1 VSAPRGMF
9 ELQLGHLC
17 NDRCVFCISGRLTSR
32 RQAPLLAFDML
43 ADRVRRAHADGHRA
57 LTFLGGEPTIQPAFL
72 PLVELAVSLGFE
84 RIVIFTNGSKAGRT
98 DLVERVLATGGNFE
112 WRFSFQGGTEAAHEA
127 TTRRKGSFRQLLR
140 AVERVAAHGQPITAN
155 TCVVAQNHR
164 SLAAFP
170 ALLSGLGVG
179 QLHADMIHPEDTGN
193 LSLEELAPM
202 MVRYSEI
209 APHLRDMVG
218 GFPAG
223 FDVNVG
229 SLPPCI
235 APDLAPYVHHGG
247 QPTETTQ
254 AHDFGLVVLQDGR
267 DKYARKQRGKV
278 KVPACRS
285 CVFDARCSGLFPEYV
300 ALFGDGELRPVAEA
314 PVRARRRF
322 RDVERE
328 ALARALTRAAERTG
342 AWCELRDEGEEE
354 LLATAHGPRPGDR
367 IRLVLGPRQAGPG
380 RATFHRGTVRLFD
393 HEGAPGAASR
403 WLLALQ
409 TELCA
414 EGWRPQAPLAEDLLV
429 PASPRITRA
438 LAVWRAAAPFGL
450 LEWTALVLEA
460 GGERATLT
468 LRDPGGAEAV
478 AWIGPEGHGYRLQ
491 DGAPSLALRGGLG
504 ALFRALHGV
513 RPRPPA
519 LEPGTQP
526 TADPQRGAR

>member
-1 VSAPRGMF
+1 MF

-32 RQAPLLAFDML
+32 RQAPLLAFDLL
-43 ADRVRRAHADGHRA
+43 AERVRRAYADGHRA

-84 RIVIFTNGSKAGRT
+84 RIVLFTNGSKAGRT

-112 WRFSFQGGTEAAHEA
+112 WRFSFQGATEAAHEA

-170 ALLSGLGVG
+170 ALLSGLGVA
-179 QLHADMIHPEDTGN
+179 QLHVDMIHPEDTGN

-209 APHLRDMVG
+209 VPHLREMVS

-229 SLPPCI
+229 NLPPCF

-267 DKYARKQRGKV
+267 DKYAQKQRGKV
-278 KVPACRS
+278 KVPGCRS
-285 CVFDARCSGLFPEYV
+285 CRFDARCSGLFPEYV
-300 ALFGDGELRPVAEA
+300 ALFGDGELRPVHEP
-314 PVRARRRF
+314 PVLARARF
-322 RDVERE
+322 RDLDRG
-328 ALARALTRAAERTG
+328 ALTRALTRSAEQTG
-342 AWCELRDEGEEE
+342 AGFELRDDGEEG
-354 LLATAHGPRPGDR
+354 LCALVHGPRPGDR
-367 IRLVLGPRQAGPG
+367 LRLGFGLRQAAPG
-380 RATFHRGTVRLFD
+380 RATFHRGSVRVLGR
-393 HEGAPGAASR
+393 EGSLDAAR
-403 WLLALQ
+403 GWLRALQ
-409 TELCA
+409 AELGA
-414 EGWRPQAPLAEDLLV
+414 EGWRSHAPLAEDLLV
-429 PASPRITRA
+429 PPSPRIARA
-438 LAVWRAAAPFGL
+438 LGVGRAGAPFGL
-450 LEWTALVLEA
+450 LEWTDLALEPGGA
-460 GGERATLT
+460 GATLT
-468 LRDPGGAEAV
+468 LRDPSGAEAV
-478 AWIGPEGHGYRLQ
+478 AWVGPTGHGYRLR
-491 DGAPSLALRGGLG
+491 GGEPSPVLRGGLG
-504 ALFRALHGV
+504 ALFRVLHGAG
-513 RPRPPA
+513 RPASSPGPHPA
-519 LEPGTQP
+519 
-526 TADPQRGAR
+526 ADPQRSAR